1 MKSLQTFYFQ
11 TLQPVGQET
20 ELGPRHWR
28 GTETGEPPD
37 DFYFSLFRL
46 ILKYL
51 GHQNAD
57 SRGGALPPLLGPQA

>member
-11 TLQPVGQET
+11 TLQPDSEET
-20 ELGPRHWR
+20 ELGQRHWR

-37 DFYFSLFRL
+37 DFYFSCFTL
-46 ILKYL
+46 ILNFL

-57 SRGGALPPLLGPQA
+57 SRGRTISPLLGPQA